1 MLPAQ
6 IADPDHFSNID
17 DLVANDVGFDFAA
30 SEELKNQKGAIN
42 DELTR
47 ESVEKIVADFR
58 VSLQKEL
65 DKLGENSNAEK
76 HINEL
81 VHRANFR
88 FSDLQ
93 TWINR
98 SRKEL
103 THCQKLKEILQQ
115 TLLEQLQPN

>member
-1 MLPAQ
+1 MEFAESETTPGA
-6 IADPDHFSNID
+6 SNYG
-17 DLVANDVGFDFAA
+17 GFTTAT

-47 ESVEKIVADFR
+47 QSVEKIVADFR
-58 VSLQKEL
+58 VSLVKEL

-93 TWINR
+93 TLINR

-103 THCQKLKEILQQ
+103 THC
-115 TLLEQLQPN
+115 